1 MSTRPAKNTARKA
14 AAGTAASTASASLQ
28 AFPGVPAGVLA
39 ELVPTQSLG
48 SVVVRGSLLSELLTD
63 ELLQA
68 RDGKP
73 REGESED
80 QARVRVTVD
89 KAIRTL
95 ARQVLDE
102 AGQPLKTAA
111 EWDAYGARHR
121 IDSLALFNVAE
132 RLSGSTE
139 TAQKNS

>member
-1 MSTRPAKNTARKA
+1 MTGRTSKNIAARKA
-14 AAGTAASTASASLQ
+14 AASVTQQTFA
-28 AFPGVPAGVLA
+28 GVPEGVMA

-48 SVVVRGSLLSELLTD
+48 SVVVRGALLSELLTD
-63 ELLQA
+63 ELLLA

-73 REGESED
+73 RAGETED

-121 IDSLALFNVAE
+121 TDSLSLFNVAE

-139 TAQKNS
+139 GAQKN